1 MPVDFLNQVFLN
13 NTLAAYGIAIAILIA
28 GFILIQL
35 VRSAILSSLQRWE
48 KQQQSPL
55 DQRLVNIFSQPL
67 MRLLYI
73 GTVYIAIANLN
84 LHPILGQTLQ
94 VLAVLIATVTGIQF
108 LSQFSEYLL
117 RSYLVRKGN
126 PELEQS
132 FNALTPLIR
141 AIFWAVG
148 FVFLLDNLGF
158 DISAVVASLGIGGLA
173 IAFAAQGILQ
183 DLFSYFSIVFDRPF
197 AIGDFI
203 VVGDYLGTVE
213 QIGIKTTRLKSL
225 SGEQLILANTDL
237 TSSRVRNFKRMEQRR
252 IVFTLGVIYETS
264 AEKLKQIPAM
274 IENIIQAVEGVK
286 FDRAHFASYGD
297 FSLNYEVVYLVNTG
311 DFNTYMNCQQ
321 QINFALFEAFAAAGI
336 EFAYPTQV
344 HYLQK
349 QEQTDQ

>member
-1 MPVDFLNQVFLN
+1 MPFLNQVFLN
-13 NTLAAYGIAIAILIA
+13 NTFAAYGMAIAILIA
-28 GFILIQL
+28 GFILIQI
-35 VRSAILSSLQRWE
+35 VRNVIISSLNRWAQ
-48 KQQQSPL
+48 QQQSPL

-73 GTVYIAIANLN
+73 GTVYVAIANLN
-84 LHPILGQTLQ
+84 LHPILGQTIQ

-108 LSQFSEYLL
+108 LSRFSEYLL

-132 FNALTPLIR
+132 FNALTPFIR

-203 VVGDYLGTVE
+203 IVGDYLGTVE
-213 QIGIKTTRLKSL
+213 QIGIKTTRLKSI

-264 AEKLKQIPAM
+264 AEKLKEIPTM
-274 IENIIQAVEGVK
+274 IENIIRSVEGVT

-321 QINFALFEAFAAAGI
+321 QINLALFEAFGIAGI

-349 QEQTDQ
+349 QE